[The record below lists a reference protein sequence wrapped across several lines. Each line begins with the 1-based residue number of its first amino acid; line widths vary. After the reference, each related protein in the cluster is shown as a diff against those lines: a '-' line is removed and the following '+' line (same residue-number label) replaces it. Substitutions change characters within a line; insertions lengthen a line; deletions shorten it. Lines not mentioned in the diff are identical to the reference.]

1 MRFGLRVLNYNVTS
15 NHIHLLVED
24 QGQGEIAQSM
34 QLVAGRVAQEYNRRK
49 MRCGAYWEGR
59 YHATAVDSEGYL
71 ARCLTYIDLNMVRAP
86 AFMIAAIPP
95 PPRRYQVTNLER
107 LMYLL
112 GISSISELQD
122 ARAA

>member
-1 MRFGLRVLNYNVTS
+1 
-15 NHIHLLVED
+15 
-24 QGQGEIAQSM
+24 M

-49 MRCGAYWEGR
+49 MRCGACCQGR

-71 ARCLTYIDLNMVRAP
+71 AQCLTYIDLNMVRAAVVARP
-86 AFMIAAIPP
+86 REWRDSGYHERWS

-107 LMYLL
+107 LTYLL

-122 ARAA
+122 ARTA